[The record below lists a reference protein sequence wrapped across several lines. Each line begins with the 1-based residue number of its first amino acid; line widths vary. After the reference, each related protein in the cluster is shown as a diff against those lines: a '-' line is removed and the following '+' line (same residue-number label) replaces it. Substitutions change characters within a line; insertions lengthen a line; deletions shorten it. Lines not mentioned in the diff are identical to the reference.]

1 MAAPAY
7 VAYRVIGGDIAIIL
21 AVLYGIHLALV
32 RSRWPARERAPV
44 LLWSG
49 LILVAWF
56 GAALTLS
63 LLGFFRGAEDR
74 IPTIELGIFV
84 PIAAGSIALWR
95 SRTLRRV
102 LCAVPQSWL
111 VGVQFYRVLGLTFLT
126 LLAAGKLPAIFAVP
140 AGAGDVLTG
149 ILALIIALR
158 YVPGSEKS
166 DRLVRS
172 WNIFG
177 ILDLAVALATGFMT
191 SPSPV
196 QLLSLGAPNE
206 LITAFPLAMIPV
218 FAVPLAIL
226 LHTASLLKLRWTKV
240 QDRAPPLCSPALAS

>member
-1 MAAPAY
+1 MYAPAY

-21 AVLYGIHLALV
+21 AVLYGIHLALA
-32 RSRWPARERAPV
+32 RSGWPARERASV

-63 LLGFFRGAEDR
+63 WLEFFRGAEDR
-74 IPTIELGIFV
+74 IPTIQLGIFV

-95 SRTLRRV
+95 SRTLRRI
-102 LCAVPQSWL
+102 LDAVPQSWI
-111 VGVQFYRVLGLTFLT
+111 VGVQVYRVLGLTFLT
-126 LLAAGKLPAIFAVP
+126 LLAAGQLPAVFAVP
-140 AGAGDVLTG
+140 AGVGDVLTG

-158 YVPGSEKS
+158 YVPGSERS
-166 DRLVRS
+166 NRLVRS

-177 ILDLAVALATGFMT
+177 LLDLAVALATGFMT
-191 SPSPV
+191 SPSAF
-196 QLLSLGAPNE
+196 QLLSLDAPNE
-206 LITAFPLAMIPV
+206 LISAFPLVMIPV

-226 LHTASLLKLRWTKV
+226 LHMASLMKLRRTKV
-240 QDRAPPLCSPALAS
+240 QESVSSLSTPALAF